1 MLGYIAKRALYSLFA
16 LFGVATVTFFAVFA
30 SGDPVLLML
39 PPGLQSEEDIATV
52 RRIFGLDKPL
62 PQQYADFLLR
72 AVRGDFG
79 RSIRYDIPAMDLVL
93 ERLPATIELA
103 VAAVVIGA
111 LIGIP
116 LGIIAANRKG
126 SPLDGAI
133 VVFSTLGLSAP
144 AFWIGTMA
152 IVLFAVHW
160 RVFPPSGRGQLEHL
174 VMPAVTLATVQMPVL
189 LRFTRSAMLD
199 VLSREYI
206 TTARSKGL
214 LPRVVLYR
222 HAFRNAMIPV
232 VTLLGLEMGTLLG
245 GAVITETV
253 FAWPGIGQL
262 VVDSVLIRDFPVVIA
277 AVLTAATMFV
287 VINFLV
293 DILYLYI
300 NPTVR
305 LR

>member
-1 MLGYIAKRALYSLFA
+1 MLRYIAKRALYSVFA
-16 LFGVATVTFFAVFA
+16 LYGVATVTFFAVFA

-39 PPGLQSEEDIATV
+39 PPGMQSEEEIATV

-62 PQQYADFLLR
+62 PLQYADFLAR
-72 AVRGDFG
+72 AARLDFG
-79 RSIRYDIPAMDLVL
+79 RSLRYDIPAMDLVL

-111 LIGIP
+111 VVGIP
-116 LGIIAANRKG
+116 LGILAASRRG

-133 VVFSTLGLSAP
+133 VVISTLGLSAP
-144 AFWIGTMA
+144 TFWIGTMA
-152 IVLFAVHW
+152 IVLFAVQW
-160 RVFPPSGRGQLEHL
+160 RVFPPSGRGDVVHL

-189 LRFTRSAMLD
+189 LRFTRAAMVD

-206 TTARSKGL
+206 TTAHAKGL
-214 LPRVVLYR
+214 ARRLILYR

-262 VVDSVLIRDFPVVIA
+262 VVESVLIRDFPVVIG
-277 AVLTAATMFV
+277 AVLTAAAMFV
-287 VINFLV
+287 AINFLV
-293 DILYLYI
+293 DILYMYI

>member
-1 MLGYIAKRALYSLFA
+1 MLRYIATRGIYSVFA

-39 PPGLQSEEDIATV
+39 PPGNQSEEEIELV

-62 PQQYADFLLR
+62 WLQYVDFLWR
-72 AVRGDFG
+72 GVRGDFG
-79 RSIRYDIPAMDLVL
+79 RSLRYDMPSMQLVM

-103 VAAVVIGA
+103 VAAVLIGA

-116 LGIIAANRKG
+116 LGILAASKKG

-133 VVFSTLGLSAP
+133 MIASTLGLSAP
-144 AFWIGTMA
+144 TFWIGTMA
-152 IVLFAVHW
+152 IVVFAVNW
-160 RVFPPSGRGQLEHL
+160 RIVPPSGRGEPVQLIL
-174 VMPAVTLATVQMPVL
+174 PALTLATVQMPVL
-189 LRFTRSAMLD
+189 LRFTRSAMID
-199 VLSREYI
+199 VLGREYI
-206 TTARSKGL
+206 ATAHAKGL
-214 LPRVVLYR
+214 GSRVVLYR

-262 VVDSVLIRDFPVVIA
+262 VVNSVLIRDFPVVIA
-277 AVLTAATMFV
+277 AVLTAAAMFV
-287 VINFLV
+287 AINFLV
-293 DILYLYI
+293 DLLYMYI